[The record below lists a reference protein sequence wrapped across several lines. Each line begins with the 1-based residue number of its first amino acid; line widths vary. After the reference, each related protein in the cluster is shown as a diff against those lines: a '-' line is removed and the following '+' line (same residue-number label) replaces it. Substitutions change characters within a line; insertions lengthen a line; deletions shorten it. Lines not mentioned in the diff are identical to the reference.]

1 MWKVLFQKA
10 KVLAIEAHGAQ
21 RYGDRPY
28 ADHLAAVVGIL
39 ERFGGSLEDEWTAPI
54 LVAAWLHDA
63 LEDTTLSKGVIQ
75 DQIGDIVAD
84 LVWRVTDEPGANR
97 KARKNAT
104 YPKLQQN
111 ERAVILK
118 LADRIANVEE
128 SSRNN
133 SRLLGMYRKEHPD
146 FVGALYPPCA
156 STIAQAMWLHL
167 NTLLIPRLD
176 ELP

>member
-1 MWKVLFQKA
+1 MWNVLFQKA
-10 KVLAIEAHGAQ
+10 KMLAIEAHGAQ

-63 LEDTTLSKGVIQ
+63 LEDTALAKGAIQ
-75 DQIGDIVAD
+75 DQICDIVAD

-97 KARKNAT
+97 KVRKAAT
-104 YPKLQQN
+104 YLKLQQN

-128 SSRNN
+128 SLRNN
-133 SRLLGMYRKEHPD
+133 SRLLSMYCKEHPG
-146 FVGALYPPCA
+146 FVDALYPACV
-156 STIAQAMWLHL
+156 STMAQAMWLHINL
-167 NTLLIPRLD
+167 ILLSND
-176 ELP
+176 TNVS

>member
-1 MWKVLFQKA
+1 MWKGLFQKA

-28 ADHLAAVVGIL
+28 ADHLAAVVGVL

-63 LEDTTLSKGVIQ
+63 LEDTALTKDAIQ
-75 DQIGDIVAD
+75 EQVGDIVAD

-97 KARKNAT
+97 KARKAAT

-128 SSRNN
+128 SLRNN
-133 SRLLGMYRKEHPD
+133 PRLLGMYRKEYLD
-146 FVGALYPPCA
+146 FVDALQPACT
-156 STIAQAMWLHL
+156 STIARTMWSHL
-167 NTLLIPRLD
+167 NLLLSRDPG
-176 ELP
+176 ESP